1 MPPQLPQ
8 WSASPSSVALGWED
22 RLGGGVQAQGAPT
35 MWGSCG
41 WTRPGAHDRWRG
53 ASSGQR
59 RSRLWARRWVAL
71 PGRPAPNLLRGGRL
85 SARLGE
91 RGAPLSPQAPC
102 VLGRISPGEP
112 TPHLNVRLSFT
123 CPCIPHGNSSRRVGW
138 GGNKVF
144 PSWSGRGRG
153 WAGPSRPQTPWLDC
167 ALCHPGGSALARCQ
181 PRRRPMADPA
191 RPLPPASPSPSPP
204 PPPARTGPASP
215 PFPRRGRCSPRL
227 PPAPSSGALA
237 SFQPGSAS
245 GGARDSEG
253 GRGGGPGHLSPPN
266 LQAAPTPGAETQ
278 GKARTRRPAE
288 GRAPLISHASHVWG
302 RPAAFSSFPPLLS
315 PPSPLG
321 EGKVAVAA
329 PCPGRSES
337 RGRKWRTSR

>member
-8 WSASPSSVALGWED
+8 WRASPSSVALRWEH

-35 MWGSCG
+35 TWGSCG

-91 RGAPLSPQAPC
+91 RGAPLSPRAPC
-102 VLGRISPGEP
+102 VLGRISLGEP

-123 CPCIPHGNSSRRVGW
+123 CPCVPHGDSSRRVGW

-144 PSWSGRGRG
+144 PSWSGRGRAG
-153 WAGPSRPQTPWLDC
+153 AGPSRPQTPWLDC
-167 ALCHPGGSALARCQ
+167 ARGHPGALLSVGAS
-181 PRRRPMADPA
+181 PGAGRRLPLPA
-191 RPLPPASPSPSPP
+191 LSHPLPSGRPLPRLPRA
-204 PPPARTGPASP
+204 PARRLRPSRAGVAAVP
-215 PFPRRGRCSPRL
+215 GCPRL
-227 PPAPSSGALA
+227 PPRAPWPHSSLGAPRGERGTAREAEAGALGTPALPTCRRPRLREPKRRERQGPGGRRRGGRRSSATPVTSGA
-237 SFQPGSAS
+237 
-245 GGARDSEG
+245 AR
-253 GRGGGPGHLSPPN
+253 PPF
-266 LQAAPTPGAETQ
+266 LPF
-278 GKARTRRPAE
+278 
-288 GRAPLISHASHVWG
+288 PLC
-302 RPAAFSSFPPLLS
+302 FP